1 MKRIISRIKH
11 NSGFTLAETLM
22 AVLILSMVTGIAA
35 VGVPAATSAYKN
47 AVDASHAQVL
57 LSTTM
62 TALRDELSTAKKV
75 TPASGSTTI
84 SYTDEN
90 GLESVITV
98 KGDGIYLKKTR
109 QAVSSD
115 DTTEIERLLVSK
127 EAATSNMYATFT
139 SSSSSDSIV
148 TISGLSVKRG
158 TSTIADLGL
167 DYKIRVLGIVDEDT
181 IGE

>member
-1 MKRIISRIKH
+1 MKSIISRIKH
-11 NSGFTLAETLM
+11 NSGFTLTETLM

-62 TALRDELSTAKKV
+62 TALRDELSTAEKV
-75 TPASGSTTI
+75 TSASGSTI

-98 KGDGIYLKKTR
+98 GEDGIYLKKTR

-115 DTTEIERLLVSK
+115 NTTEIERLLVSK

-139 SSSSSDSIV
+139 NSMSSDNIV
-148 TISGLSVKRG
+148 TITGLSVKRG